1 MNFDNTYRPLP
12 KNLTIKKSGI
22 DGLGLFAIDDI
33 EISTELGI
41 THIQISDDWITT
53 WIRTPLGGFIN
64 HSTYPNCYIKEIVK
78 QDKKCRVL
86 YTLRDINKDE
96 ELTVYY
102 KIKEYINH

>member
-1 MNFDNTYRPLP
+1 VNFKNTYRPLP
-12 KNLTIKKSGI
+12 KSLTIKKSGI

-33 EISTELGI
+33 KVSTELGI
-41 THIQISDDWITT
+41 THIYLWDN

-64 HSTYPNCYIKEIVK
+64 HSTYPNCYIKEIIK

-86 YTLRDINKDE
+86 YTLRDINKKE

>member
-1 MNFDNTYRPLP
+1 VNFKNTYRPLP
-12 KNLTIKKSGI
+12 KSLTIKKSGI

-33 EISTELGI
+33 KVSTELGI
-41 THIQISDDWITT
+41 THIDLLDN

-64 HSTYPNCYIKEIVK
+64 HSTYPNCYIKEIIK

-86 YTLRDINKDE
+86 YTLRDINKKE

>member
-12 KNLTIKKSGI
+12 KSLTIKKSGI
-22 DGLGLFAIDDI
+22 DGLGLFAVDDI

-41 THIQISDDWITT
+41 THIDLWLT

-64 HSTYPNCYIKEIVK
+64 HSTHPNCYIKEIIRE
-78 QDKKCRVL
+78 DKKCRLL
-86 YTLRDINKDE
+86 YTLRNINKGE

-102 KIKEYINH
+102 KIKEYINQ

>member
-1 MNFDNTYRPLP
+1 MNFNNTYRPLP
-12 KNLTIKKSGI
+12 KSLTIKKSGI
-22 DGLGLFAIDDI
+22 DGLGLFAVDDI

-41 THIQISDDWITT
+41 THIDLWDN

-64 HSTYPNCYIKEIVK
+64 HSTHPNCYIKEIIK
-78 QDKKCRVL
+78 GDKKCRVL